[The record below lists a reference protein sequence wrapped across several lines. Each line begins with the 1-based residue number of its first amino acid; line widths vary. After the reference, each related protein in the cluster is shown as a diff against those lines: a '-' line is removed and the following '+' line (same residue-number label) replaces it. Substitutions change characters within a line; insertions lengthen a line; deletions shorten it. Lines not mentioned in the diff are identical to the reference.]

1 MERVIGRQEFASALL
16 LQIHAKFEEIEDTL
30 LATYS
35 EQTIGHYRQLMEDLL
50 EQRSMFDS
58 VMDFEDYLITN
69 PGIEIAYVCI
79 MKSIMGRELLSY
91 ETTISP
97 EQLEMIM
104 QFYGYTEEN
113 TDTQWTER
121 IWTEHISPLG
131 VEADGPLVQL
141 NSIPTFLSVG
151 CHLISLSENGTQGV
165 ENQLNNPLI
174 NILIILHG
182 GHYDIVYYRT
192 FGIENLEED
201 PVNQYFS
208 HSPVYNVDALSQ
220 SGDDEDPSL
229 GFAEPPD

>member
-1 MERVIGRQEFASALL
+1 MN
-16 LQIHAKFEEIEDTL
+16 
-30 LATYS
+30 
-35 EQTIGHYRQLMEDLL
+35 
-50 EQRSMFDS
+50 
-58 VMDFEDYLITN
+58 FEDYLITN

-113 TDTQWTER
+113 TDTQWAER

-141 NSIPTFLSVG
+141 NSIPTFLNVG
-151 CHLISLSENGTQGV
+151 CQLISLSVNGTQGV

-174 NILIILHG
+174 NIRIILHG
-182 GHYDIVYYRT
+182 GHYDIVYYRI
-192 FGIENLEED
+192 FGIEDLEEED

-208 HSPVYNVDALSQ
+208 HSPVYNADALSQ